1 MSQIMIFIWI
11 ALIIICLI
19 VEIATVGLTT
29 IWFAG
34 GALVAILAGIIG
46 APIWLQILLFFG
58 VSVLLLI
65 FTRPWALKYITP
77 HKVKTNYEDAIGKKV
92 KVTARIDNAAGT
104 GTVILNGQEW
114 TARSEQDDVTFE
126 VDSMPEVVKVSG
138 VKLIVR

>member
-46 APIWLQILLFFG
+46 APIWLQIFLFFV